1 MIRLKKGYEQHR
13 YSGLDPTS
21 HGTISVLLS
30 ELTENQLAAFKL
42 VDPTG
47 LGKLIEG
54 DIETKPV
61 FNPDSKPDT
70 DAEKENEPKPNA
82 KGRK

>member
-1 MIRLKKGYEQHR
+1 MIRVKAGYEQHR

-30 ELTENQLAAFKL
+30 ELTENQLAAFRL

-47 LGKLIEG
+47 IGRLIEG
-54 DIETKPV
+54 ESTETPV
-61 FNPDSKPDT
+61 FNPDSNPDI
-70 DAEKENEPKPNA
+70 DAEEKTDSKPNA
-82 KGRK
+82 KGKK